1 MKIRKNFLLKK
12 ELKSLQELMVSSDF
26 SWYYREHQVEHA
38 KDHPFLNHSV
48 YRHGII
54 NSHFYES
61 HFKCL
66 LRELKVNM
74 CSEIRVN
81 LMMRDSK
88 RYYSAYDV
96 DRPFKCKTAIYYI
109 NTSDGYTE
117 FEKTGKKVFSEE
129 NKIVI
134 FDSSLKHR
142 AVSPIDTFARYVV
155 NINYV

>member
-26 SWYYREHQVEHA
+26 SWYYRAHQVAHA
-38 KDHPFLNHSV
+38 KDHPFLIHSV

-88 RYYSAYDV
+88 RYYSAYHV

-142 AVSPIDTFARYVV
+142 AVSPSDTFARYVV